1 MRHGQKI
8 VRPGYAGF
16 TLQGNYAKQTTRT
29 FIYNAGLNITLN
41 TPLLSKKILP
51 VCGCRTKEMCP
62 VSRRIHQSFLNL
74 HPGAYWLLSDDDA
87 PVFYTDLIIISYR

>member
-29 FIYNAGLNITLN
+29 FIYNAGLNIMFN
-41 TPLLSKKILP
+41 TPFIKKKKFSLSA
-51 VCGCRTKEMCP
+51 GE
-62 VSRRIHQSFLNL
+62 
-74 HPGAYWLLSDDDA
+74 G
-87 PVFYTDLIIISYR
+87 